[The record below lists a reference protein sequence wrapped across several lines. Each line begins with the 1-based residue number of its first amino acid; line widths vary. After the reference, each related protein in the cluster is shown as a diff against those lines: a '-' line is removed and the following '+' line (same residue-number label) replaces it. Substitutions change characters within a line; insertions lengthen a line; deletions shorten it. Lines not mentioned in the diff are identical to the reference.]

1 MRSLEPEI
9 QASKDDPEDLNFNTL
24 QFPGFITEK
33 SEKTLSVAHLLS
45 DFDEIFFGTSW
56 NYLG

>member
-1 MRSLEPEI
+1 MRPLEPEI

-24 QFPGFITEK
+24 HFPGFITEK

-45 DFDEIFFGTSW
+45 DFDEIFLEHPGTI
-56 NYLG
+56 